1 MQCRHGLSRLTN
13 QRHRRP
19 CIARLEDGEFKE
31 TVTTLALHASAG
43 VAGFGLG
50 ALWMVI
56 VWAVPVVAI
65 IALVAALNK
74 NKA

>member
-1 MQCRHGLSRLTN
+1 MM
-13 QRHRRP
+13 
-19 CIARLEDGEFKE
+19 
-31 TVTTLALHASAG
+31 
-43 VAGFGLG
+43 AGFGLG